1 MDFSEAPLDSLMM
14 DPLVHE
20 MTPEQLTNYIKA
32 CNEKR
37 ASAAARR
44 KSLTAEAAAMGVK
57 KEKTKKKDS
66 VALAM
71 ELLNQL
77 TKG

>member
-1 MDFSEAPLDSLMM
+1 MV

-20 MTPEQLTNYIKA
+20 MTPEQLANYIKA

-44 KSLTAEAAAMGVK
+44 KSLTAEAASLGVK
-57 KEKTKKKDS
+57 KEKKTKKDNVS
-66 VALAM
+66 LAM